1 MSDRRLQ
8 VFHAVARMLS
18 FTKAAEVLHMTQPA
32 VTFQIR
38 QLEEQFDTRLFDR
51 AHNKVS
57 LTDAGHLVFEY
68 AERIFEQYSEME
80 NAIREITGNFNGS
93 LTIGASTTIAE
104 YMLPALLG
112 DYNEEN
118 PEIRLRLRVSNTEGI
133 VSMIENN
140 VIDLGVV
147 EGPVANKNLLVERCR
162 NDDLVIVVPPGH
174 ELLTKYDSN
183 TAGLDLKSVLE
194 YPFICREPGPGT
206 REVIT
211 EYLQES
217 GLEKNLLK
225 ACLELGSPESIKGA
239 IEAGMG
245 VSILSSVSIA
255 KELKLGTL
263 QAIPLDPPLNREFSF
278 VRQRQKFKV
287 KAMDELLD
295 FARSYCVSGKPL
307 IRE

>member
-68 AERIFEQYSEME
+68 AERIFEHYSEME
-80 NAIREITGNFNGS
+80 NAIREMTGNFNGS

-118 PEIRLRLRVSNTEGI
+118 PDIRLRLRVSNTEGI

-147 EGPVANKNLLVERCR
+147 EGPVSNKNLLVEVCR
-162 NDDLVIVVPPGH
+162 YDDLVVVVPPGH
-174 ELLTKYDSN
+174 DLQRQYDEDSD
-183 TAGLDLKSVLE
+183 GLDLKTVLE
-194 YPFICREPGPGT
+194 YPFICREPGSGT

-211 EYLQES
+211 EYLQDA
-217 GLEKNLLK
+217 GLERNVLK

-263 QAIPLDPPLNREFSF
+263 HAIPLNPPLQREFSF

-287 KAMDELLD
+287 KAMDELLE